1 MSRAFYVDDAGTSVA
16 AWMTHMTR
24 RLSALIVMF
33 VIVGLALL
41 LMWRVYLHHRA
52 TGDED
57 DVPGVIA
64 AVSAPHTTISL

>member
-1 MSRAFYVDDAGTSVA
+1 
-16 AWMTHMTR
+16 MTR

-41 LMWRVYLHHRA
+41 LMWLVYLQHRA

-64 AVSAPHTTISL
+64 AVSAPHVNASLL